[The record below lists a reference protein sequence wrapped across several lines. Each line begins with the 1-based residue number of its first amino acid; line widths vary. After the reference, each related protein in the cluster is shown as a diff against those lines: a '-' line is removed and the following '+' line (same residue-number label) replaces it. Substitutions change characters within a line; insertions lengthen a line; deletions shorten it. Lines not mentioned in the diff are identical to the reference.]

1 MKTETFEVNGYQATV
16 LLPENP
22 NGKWVWKTEFFYAFD
37 QAEQAL
43 FDLGYTRVYYQISDK
58 FGSPTAVRLM
68 RDFHD
73 ELLKR
78 YPFLEEKANLFGFSR
93 GGLYAFN
100 YALYYPKRVK
110 KLYLDAPV
118 LNLKSW
124 PHNGSEDQELFFK
137 EYNLNAQSFKTFC
150 DSPID
155 HLDEFAKIAPP
166 VLLIAG
172 GKDKV
177 VPFEENGKLLYEK
190 LKNQAGK
197 IELYLKEDCGHH
209 PHSLEDVAPVV
220 EFTEK

>member
-37 QAEQAL
+37 QAERAL

-58 FGSPTAVRLM
+58 FGSSNAVSLM
-68 RDFHD
+68 SDFQSA
-73 ELLKR
+73 LLKR
-78 YPFLEEKANLFGFSR
+78 YPFLTAKGILFGFSR

-100 YALYYPKRVK
+100 YALKYPQNVEKI
-110 KLYLDAPV
+110 YLDAPV

-124 PHNGSEDQELFFK
+124 PKEKYDLDMLLTEYKLTED
-137 EYNLNAQSFKTFC
+137 SFQTFR

-155 HLDEFAKIAPP
+155 HLDEFAKNEVP

-172 GKDKV
+172 DSDSV
-177 VPFEENGKLLYEK
+177 VPYKENGQVLVEYYRK
-190 LKNQAGK
+190 LKKAIK
-197 IELYLKEDCGHH
+197 VYVKEGCEHH
-209 PHSLEDVAPVV
+209 PHSLEDVRPIIDFLEA
-220 EFTEK
+220 